1 MARARGVPRP
11 SRVARQM
18 GMAGRRR
25 RGRRPAVRG
34 AGNIVLSGKPFGMGA
49 QNRSAGLRRTKRVE
63 NDEFIVAISSASVG
77 ANFGNTAFA
86 CNPGQASTFPW
97 LAGEATQ
104 WEKYRFEYLEF
115 YYEHDVSSFATAGTT
130 GKVIMSFDYDAADS
144 PPTTKQQMLDTQPHA
159 DGMPN
164 EDFGMSMDPPDLD
177 GRTDLHYVRLAG
189 LPGGADIRLYDVGN
203 LNVATQG
210 IASSATE
217 LGELH
222 VRYAVVFE
230 VPILS
235 SDSKAAPANNQV
247 SWFQATTGQVLTTT
261 VPTTLLLATALANGL
276 AVVNTAGSMVPPAG
290 NYLVDYYAKSLDS
303 AAEAFDAILDFQK
316 NAASVNISTATRVE
330 DKVQAS
336 IGAGSVLTS
345 GGSAFVTANGTDAF
359 TLVGTMTGAA
369 GTLTMGGSCRWVAV

>member
-1 MARARGVPRP
+1 
-11 SRVARQM
+11 
-18 GMAGRRR
+18 
-25 RGRRPAVRG
+25 
-34 AGNIVLSGKPFGMGA
+34 MGA
-49 QNRSAGLRRTKRVE
+49 QNRSSGLRRSKRVE
-63 NDEFIVAISSASVG
+63 NDEFVVAISSAATG

-86 CNPGQASTFPW
+86 CNPGQASSFPW

-130 GKVIMSFDYDAADS
+130 GKVVMSFDYDAADS
-144 PPTTKQQMLDTQPHA
+144 PPTSKAQMLDTEPHA

-164 EDFGMSMDPPDLD
+164 EDFGLSMNPADLD
-177 GRTDLHYVRLAG
+177 GRTDMHYVRLAG

-210 IASSATE
+210 IASNATE

-235 SDSKAAPANNQV
+235 SDQKAAPANNQV
-247 SWFQATTGQVLTTT
+247 SWFQSTSAQTNLTGVTTT
-261 VPTTLLLATALANGL
+261 QLVATASTNGL

-290 NYLVDYYAKSLDS
+290 NYLVDFTGQAEDT
-303 AAEAFDAILDFQK
+303 AAEAFAVIMDLKK
-316 NAASVNISTATRVE
+316 NNVSVYAATTTRPTFSYS
-330 DKVQAS
+330 AS
-336 IGAGSVLTS
+336 LGALEVVSLSGSV
-345 GGSAFVTANGTDAF
+345 FVTANGTDAF
-359 TLVGTMTGAA
+359 TLVVTETGAA
-369 GTLTMGGSCRWVAV
+369 GALTFGGSVRWTAV